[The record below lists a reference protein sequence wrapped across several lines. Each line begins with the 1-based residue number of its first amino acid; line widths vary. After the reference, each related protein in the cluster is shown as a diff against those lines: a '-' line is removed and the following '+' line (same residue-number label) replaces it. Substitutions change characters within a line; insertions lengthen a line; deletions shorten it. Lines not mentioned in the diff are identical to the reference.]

1 MTNRIAPLRNG
12 SRSRCIA
19 LPAPQPRIRLIRE
32 SLVRESLAVAA
43 ILLALLMLAAPL
55 QASETARE
63 GRIVVSGSGTVERA
77 PDYANIHV
85 SVMTRAETVVEAV
98 DANND
103 AVEAALARLEAR
115 GIARDDIETSGFR
128 VFETPEHR
136 RNDDALRETP
146 GFTATHQ
153 LRIKTREI
161 DDVGALAGD
170 ILGLEGMAFQGL
182 GFALDDDTQ
191 AQDEARRRAVAD
203 ATRQAQVLAEAAGV
217 SLGRLMLVGDAAAS
231 AISPRSEGM
240 MMARMDAASA
250 VPIVPPASLGYEASV
265 RMEWAIAD

>member
-1 MTNRIAPLRNG
+1 MTNRIAPLRNS
-12 SRSRCIA
+12 SRSHCIA
-19 LPAPQPRIRLIRE
+19 MPAPQPRTRLIRE

-63 GRIVVSGSGTVERA
+63 GRIVVSGSGTVERE

-85 SVMTRAETVVEAV
+85 SVMTRAETIVEAV

-115 GIARDDIETSGFR
+115 GIVRDDIETSGFR
-128 VFETPEHR
+128 VFETPDHR
-136 RNDDALRETP
+136 RNDDALREPP

-161 DDVGALAGD
+161 DEVGALAGD
-170 ILGLEGMAFQGL
+170 ILGLEGMTFQGL

-203 ATRQAQVLAEAAGV
+203 ATRQARVLAEAAGV

-231 AISPRSEGM
+231 AISPRGEGM

>member
-1 MTNRIAPLRNG
+1 MTSRIALQR
-12 SRSRCIA
+12 SDFRSRCIA
-19 LPAPQPRIRLIRE
+19 MPAPQPRTRLIRE
-32 SLVRESLAVAA
+32 ALAIAA
-43 ILLALLMLAAPL
+43 ILLALLMLAAPVR
-55 QASETARE
+55 ASETTDA

-98 DANND
+98 DTNND

-136 RNDDALRETP
+136 RDDETLREPP

-153 LRIKTREI
+153 LRIKTRDI

-170 ILGLEGMAFQGL
+170 ILGLEGMTFQGL
-182 GFALDDDTQ
+182 DFALDDDTQ
-191 AQDEARRRAVAD
+191 AQDEARRRAVED
-203 ATRQAQVLAEAAGV
+203 ATRQARVLAEAAGV

-231 AISPRSEGM
+231 RFAPRSEGM
-240 MMARMDAASA
+240 MMARMDTASA
-250 VPIVPPASLGYEASV
+250 VPIVPPASLGYQASV